1 MGVSAEMMKNSK
13 FDSVDDDDGVD
24 EGVALSRNSL
34 VSEVFELP
42 PFLPLALEDFVD
54 LEAEAADF
62 VTRMFGRTN
71 SVGSFKIAISFCS

>member
-1 MGVSAEMMKNSK
+1 
-13 FDSVDDDDGVD
+13 VDDDDGVD

-42 PFLPLALEDFVD
+42 PFLALALEDFVD

-62 VTRMFGRTN
+62 DFVTRIFGRPN
-71 SVGSFKIAISFCS
+71 SVGLFKIALSLCS